1 MSGAVDDETRWGG
14 MLQIQLVALAEK
26 RVGTVCAAC
35 RNWREL
41 AAFGPPYWRP
51 RSVAELRRKAAA
63 MSGL

>member
-1 MSGAVDDETRWGG
+1 

-41 AAFGPPYWRP
+41 AAFGPPYWWP